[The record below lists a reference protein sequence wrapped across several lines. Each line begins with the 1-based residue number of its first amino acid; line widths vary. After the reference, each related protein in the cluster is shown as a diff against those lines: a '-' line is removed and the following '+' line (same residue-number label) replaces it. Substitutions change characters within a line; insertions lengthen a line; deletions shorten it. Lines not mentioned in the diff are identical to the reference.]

1 MAFSP
6 SVLLLLSMAV
16 SKTFGFGPV
25 LFPCFYSNDAVSWT
39 TSHTRTSIQ
48 TRTRSPI
55 LLLRRRMS
63 NDNNDN
69 DNKNDSPDLFDY
81 FDPLLSPHAYPNG
94 ISPNQRPS
102 NPETASSAPNP
113 KKSSSSSS
121 FGFRLEP
128 ESARMEV
135 ELPPPQTQQQETAV
149 VHPDVFDPLL
159 SPHAYPHGTPDRVV
173 LGDATTTTTTEK
185 VDDDRIRSSSTTT
198 HSSLTRRRR
207 RQRRVGILLIDH
219 GSRNPASN
227 DRLHHLAQVYEQ
239 EYCSNDS
246 DTSYVVRAAHMEIA
260 EPSIPQAL
268 HALATGSSGDDD
280 EHHHPGVDEI
290 ICHPFFLSPS
300 GRHVSEDIPRIVQ
313 QAQHDRKDNDRLS
326 SIPIVVTPPVGAQT
340 NLLLQAVHATVQA
353 SLTTTSRTTTTH
365 QSNP

>member
-1 MAFSP
+1 MMTMAFSP
-6 SVLLLLSMAV
+6 TVLLLVSMAV
-16 SKTFGFGPV
+16 SNTFGFSPV

-39 TSHTRTSIQ
+39 SARTRLQ
-48 TRTRSPI
+48 RRTRSPSI
-55 LLLRRRMS
+55 LLRRRMS
-63 NDNNDN
+63 NDNDNNDN
-69 DNKNDSPDLFDY
+69 QNDSPDLFDY

-94 ISPNQRPS
+94 ISPNQRPLGSS
-102 NPETASSAPNP
+102 NPATASSAANQ
-113 KKSSSSSS
+113 KSSSS

-135 ELPPPQTQQQETAV
+135 ELPPPQIQQEETAV

-159 SPHAYPHGTPDRVV
+159 SPHAYPLGTPDRVV

-185 VDDDRIRSSSTTT
+185 VDDDRTCSSSTTT
-198 HSSLTRRRR
+198 HSSPTRRR

-227 DRLHHLAQVYEQ
+227 DRLHHLAHVYEQ

-268 HALATGSSGDDD
+268 QALATGSGDD
-280 EHHHPGVDEI
+280 EEPGVDEI

-313 QAQHDRKDNDRLS
+313 QAQHDRKDDRLS

-353 SLTTTSRTTTTH
+353 SLITTSRTTTTR
-365 QSNP
+365 SNP